1 MPQQNTDRMWVTS
14 ILVKYINVYSPQ
26 IYTTTHK
33 NKLGST
39 QIKSYLP
46 HFGQATW
53 RWIICT
59 ISIPS
64 PYISLENT
72 IQLTEI
78 FQIIFLF
85 IWSYG
90 CITYHSPGVNR
101 KIWGTR
107 LMLRPCPEH
116 CGFCFSSHCKLD
128 HKDTACRSY
137 RPVLHSQTHNSA
149 LLCSLSNSVCGH
161 KWNVLLLRNVT
172 WYSLPVASA
181 CNLLNQTYILTENLK
196 SFHQANIQNTSYTC
210 KITKIHFNSQ
220 ILNTNQMSTSFSLSM
235 PYNTFLKNLVP
246 IKHKI
251 SI

>member
-1 MPQQNTDRMWVTS
+1 MCHFSSKFTNILVIKPHIQGTTWDWIIPNTSPHLMPQQNTDRMWVTS

-107 LMLRPCPEH
+107 LNLRPGPRARW
-116 CGFCFSSHCKLD
+116 F
-128 HKDTACRSY
+128 
-137 RPVLHSQTHNSA
+137 
-149 LLCSLSNSVCGH
+149 
-161 KWNVLLLRNVT
+161 
-172 WYSLPVASA
+172 
-181 CNLLNQTYILTENLK
+181 
-196 SFHQANIQNTSYTC
+196 
-210 KITKIHFNSQ
+210 
-220 ILNTNQMSTSFSLSM
+220 
-235 PYNTFLKNLVP
+235 
-246 IKHKI
+246 
-251 SI
+251 